1 MRLTTAAL
9 ATLTPSTS
17 ACVHG
22 VVWAVGDGAAVVKFR
37 RTSGEPVAHATVAVQ
52 APNQPAAIPGGRT
65 DGNPGY
71 FIVDSRTGR
80 TYTVT
85 SRFRNSEA
93 FSIMLAVRRG
103 QELLQRMRGRMTG
116 VTRLLML
123 ALCLQLASPLLNPG
137 IATAGQSL
145 SEARLQADIQASLC
159 HDGSSG
165 QDAGR
170 VPASSLGAG
179 HCIFCLPLSGASV
192 AVFATSTVPAPTFS
206 AATHVVPSDNQ
217 APDGSY
223 PTAARPRAPP
233 AHPRTA

>member
-1 MRLTTAAL
+1 MNAMPRDWGRLAGGPFRPRERWHRPAA
-9 ATLTPSTS
+9 
-17 ACVHG
+17 CI
-22 VVWAVGDGAAVVKFR
+22 GAA
-37 RTSGEPVAHATVAVQ
+37 GI
-52 APNQPAAIPGGRT
+52 AA
-65 DGNPGY
+65 NPGY

-85 SRFRNSEA
+85 LDVGNSEA
-93 FSIMLAVRRG
+93 FSIMLAVRHG
-103 QELLQRMRGRMTG
+103 QDLLQRMRGRMTG
-116 VTRLLML
+116 ITRLLML
-123 ALCLQLASPLLNPG
+123 ALCLQLASPLLHPG
-137 IATAGQSL
+137 VATASQSL
-145 SEARLQADIQASLC
+145 SEARLQADLRASLC

-192 AVFATSTVPAPTFS
+192 AVFATSTVPAPTFR
-206 AATHVVPSDNQ
+206 AATSVVPSDNQ
-217 APDGSY
+217 APAGSY